1 MSIDE
6 RLVVN
11 VVEAAARV
19 RLDCVLIGNVAA
31 ILQDVPVLTQDI
43 DLFVR
48 DTPRNQRKIRAF
60 AEQFGETVW
69 QPHELSNMLRLV
81 TPDII
86 VDFVFQLSSRRKF
99 ESVRANARRIKLG
112 PREILV
118 ASLEDVIAAMS
129 TLGRRRSFEF
139 RYCGMRE
146 TKFLPT
152 SGGNSSRLLLTC

>member
-6 RLVVN
+6 RLVVK
-11 VVEAAARV
+11 VVEVAARV

-48 DTPRNQRKIRAF
+48 DTPRNQQKIRAF
-60 AEQFGETVW
+60 AEQFGEAVW
-69 QPHELSNMLRLV
+69 QPHELSNMLRMA
-81 TPDII
+81 TPDIL
-86 VDFVFQLSSRRKF
+86 VDFVFELSSRRKF

-118 ASLEDVIAAMS
+118 ASLEDVIAAKEAAGRPKDKAVLPILKD
-129 TLGRRRSFEF
+129 TLRCRKAMEN
-139 RYCGMRE
+139 E
-146 TKFLPT
+146 EPK
-152 SGGNSSRLLLTC
+152 